1 MASPQHTEIAPTD
14 LAVVGD
20 ALLEDAAQA
29 HAAARAARTIITRA
43 GLRSTLIA
51 LGAGHEL
58 AEHDSPGSATL
69 QVVRGTVALRSSS
82 REWRLSAGELIAIPP
97 ERHSLL
103 AETDCVVL
111 LTVRLD

>member
-1 MASPQHTEIAPTD
+1 MASPLHTEIAPID

-29 HAAARAARTIITRA
+29 HAAARAARTIITRP

-58 AEHDSPGSATL
+58 AEHDSPGSATVL
-69 QVVRGTVALRSSS
+69 VMRGSVSLRSSS
-82 REWRLSAGELIAIPP
+82 HEWPLSAGELIAIPP
-97 ERHSLL
+97 ERHSLH
-103 AETDCVVL
+103 ADSDCVVL